1 MNRPEGRLESLKGKV
16 AIVTGAS
23 SGIGEATAAA
33 LAAEGAR
40 VVVNAR
46 RGDRLRE
53 HVRRISEAG
62 GEALAV
68 EADVARED
76 GVRRLIEAARERFG
90 RVDILINNAGVM
102 LNGPLEKVE
111 SADFRRMVDLNL
123 MGIVYAC
130 QAVVPLMREQGGGNI
145 VNISSVASRIA
156 GPGSAVYAATKAA
169 VNVFSEAL
177 RKETFKDHIRITVI
191 EPGVVATELAD
202 HIPDAATKKGFEEL
216 TSAMT
221 PLQPEDLAAAVLYAV
236 TQPAHVAVNILV
248 VRPTEQER

>member
-1 MNRPEGRLESLKGKV
+1 MNRSEGRLKDKV

-23 SGIGEATAAA
+23 SGIGEATAVA
-33 LAAEGAR
+33 LAGEGAR
-40 VVVNAR
+40 VVAVAR
-46 RGDRLRE
+46 RGDRLRAL
-53 HVRRISEAG
+53 VRRIAEAG

-68 EADVARED
+68 EADVAQED
-76 GVRRLIEAARERFG
+76 GVHRMIEAARTSFG
-90 RVDILINNAGVM
+90 RIDILINNAGVM
-102 LNGPLEKVE
+102 LNGPLEKVG

-130 QAVVPLMREQGGGNI
+130 QAVLPLLREQGGGNI

-169 VNVFSEAL
+169 VNVFSESL
-177 RKETFKDHIRITVI
+177 RKETFKDHIRVTVI

-202 HIPDAATKKGFEEL
+202 HIPDPVTKKGFEEL

-221 PLQPEDLAAAVLYAV
+221 PLQPEDLAAAILYAV